1 MAQTVGSR
9 STDEERLA
17 ELGYK
22 QELTRAWSGFS
33 NFAIAFHD
41 HPDPGRV
48 LHDLRPSVEQRRP
61 RRDLVGLAPDLDRDP
76 DHRLLHVGA
85 TFSVIWVAIIT
96 VIFSLPFT
104 PAAVPFNDEFSWNSV
119 NYSPIMAGGLFL
131 VVGAWWLL
139 SARHTFKGPVRT
151 VEFDAGLGIAD
162 PEQER
167 VG

>member
-1 MAQTVGSR
+1 MAQTMGSR

-33 NFAIAFHD
+33 NLAISFHD
-41 HPDPGRV
+41 HLDPGRV

-76 DHRLLHVGA
+76 DHRLLQ
-85 TFSVIWVAIIT
+85 
-96 VIFSLPFT
+96 
-104 PAAVPFNDEFSWNSV
+104 
-119 NYSPIMAGGLFL
+119 
-131 VVGAWWLL
+131 VVRAWWLL
-139 SARHTFKGPVRT
+139 SARHTIKGPVRT
-151 VEFDAGLGIAD
+151 VEFDDGLGIAD